1 MAVLLIGTLDTKGT
15 EIAFVREQI
24 LAAGLDVLVVDAGV
38 LNPPALAPDIS
49 RDQLY
54 AAAGTSCDA
63 LKKAAD
69 RGKAIKAAARGA
81 AKLAQEL
88 HATGRV
94 DGVLSLGGSAG
105 TTIGTAAMRA
115 LPFGVPKLMGRPL
128 ARGQGQHFVG
138 GGGVNMPNLVV
149 DISGFDR
156 ITRHALT

>member
-1 MAVLLIGTLDTKGT
+1 MAVLRSGPVDTKGT

-115 LPFGVPKLMGRPL
+115 LPFGVPKLMVSTL
-128 ARGQGQHFVG
+128 ASRQVQHYVG
-138 GGGVNMPNLVV
+138 VRDVMMLNSVV
-149 DISGFDR
+149 EISGLDR
-156 ITRHALT
+156 